1 MKFIAQEC
9 PCCDDVTLGLE
20 CSMEDLQRDEEG
32 NIFLAMTR
40 DEMSKVFTQMDN
52 YIGGRPIEN

>member
-9 PCCDDVTLGLE
+9 DCCDDVALGITCDITE
-20 CSMEDLQRDEEG
+20 LQRDEEG

-40 DEMSKVFTQMDN
+40 DEMSKVFTQMDS
-52 YIGGRPIEN
+52 YIGGRPIET

>member
-9 PCCDDVTLGLE
+9 DCCDEIALGIT
-20 CSMEDLQRDEEG
+20 CNMEDLQRDEEG

-40 DEMSKVFTQMDN
+40 DEVSKIFTQIDN
-52 YIGGRPIEN
+52 FIGGRSV